1 MFKLIRF
8 IFLLII
14 IAGVSLTAALFSVP
28 AEERPAMIAAVKAYV
43 WQRFGG
49 TITEVQQQIE
59 QVAPPQ
65 VVTSLKS
72 IDAGETFQQVASCGK
87 TQTTA
92 LEKSTRSNIYRWT
105 DENGK
110 VHFSDAKPGDTRNSE
125 VMSVS
130 YPDRKQYFKLK
141 LIEDT
146 DNLPA
151 FTRDKVNAEV
161 RQVYRIL
168 SRDLD
173 LEHLRQVFLNV
184 RIIGTQDDFQR
195 YRQQRAPF
203 LRTNSG
209 FYTSDNNEAV
219 VFQGNNPQQMRAVI
233 RHEATHVMMAGL
245 YGATPSWFNEGLA
258 EYFEQLELIGQARQ
272 ISAVSYHWNYL
283 QQRNSRGQL
292 LPLREYINLPPQ
304 QWYAGNLRDH
314 YGLAWSL
321 IYYLMSE
328 PEGKVFLK
336 KMMNDMAENY
346 CWSVPGDEYFDHH
359 YPGGFEAF
367 EAGWQDWLAQP
378 LPTTHRY

>member
-14 IAGVSLTAALFSVP
+14 VAGAGLTGALYSVP
-28 AEERPAMIAAVKAYV
+28 AEERPQMIAEVKAYV
-43 WQRFGG
+43 WKHFGG
-49 TITEVQQQIE
+49 TITQVKQEIE
-59 QVAPPQ
+59 QVAPAE
-65 VVTSLKS
+65 VVQSLKS
-72 IDAGETFQQVASCGK
+72 FESGEAFQQVASCGK

-92 LEKSTRSNIYRWT
+92 LEKSTSSEIYRWT

-141 LIEDT
+141 MTLDT
-146 DNLPA
+146 ASLPV

-173 LEHLRQVFLNV
+173 LEHLRKVFLNV
-184 RIIGTQDDFQR
+184 RIIGTQADFQS
-195 YRQQRAPF
+195 YRQQRAPQ

-219 VFQGNNPQQMRAVI
+219 VFQGNNPDMMRAVI

-258 EYFEQLELIGQARQ
+258 EYFEQLQLSGQARQ
-272 ISAVSYHWNYL
+272 VGPVRYHWEYL
-283 QQRNSRGQL
+283 QQRMGDGQL
-292 LPLREYINLPPQ
+292 MPLLDYINQPPQ
-304 QWYAGNLRDH
+304 RWYNGNLRDN
-314 YGLAWSL
+314 YGMGWSL
-321 IYYLMSE
+321 IYYLMSD

-336 KMMNDMAENY
+336 GMMNDMAENY
-346 CWSVPGDEYFDHH
+346 CWSAPGSEYFNDH
-359 YPGGFEAF
+359 YPGGFKAF
-367 EAGWQDWLAQP
+367 EAGWKGWLARS
-378 LPTTHRY
+378 LPDPHRY